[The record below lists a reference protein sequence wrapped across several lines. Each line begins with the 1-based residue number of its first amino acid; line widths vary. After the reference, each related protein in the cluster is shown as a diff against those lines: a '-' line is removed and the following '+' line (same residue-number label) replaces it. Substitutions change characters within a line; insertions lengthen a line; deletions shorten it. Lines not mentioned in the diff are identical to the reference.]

1 MQVCHQYTDRR
12 HVAKQTGHRAG
23 GESMKVTRLMPCMG
37 RRDFTLP
44 DKVAQLA
51 EKRASGKRAAC

>member
-1 MQVCHQYTDRR
+1 
-12 HVAKQTGHRAG
+12 
-23 GESMKVTRLMPCMG
+23 MKVTRLMPRVA

-51 EKRASGKRAAC
+51 EKRASGKQAAC